1 MPLTW
6 SFVLHT
12 SDFKVHTLPEMANG
26 SQSGDKKSAGRVAF
40 AALYHP
46 DYRRYFFVI
55 MLAQMGD
62 NIEHVISYWL
72 LYQKFHSP
80 VLAGFAVISHW
91 TPFLFFAVYFGALAD
106 RYDCRRLIQ
115 IAQALYGLVSL
126 TWGIL
131 FLTDT
136 IEVWHACALLVLHG
150 LSGVLGQP
158 ASQLIIHDI
167 VGREYLQSAVR
178 LNSTGR
184 NIAILLGPAV
194 GGATMLL
201 FGGPI
206 GLFLN
211 VLMYLPAILY
221 LFLLPYTGHGRDEP
235 NAPKAGRV
243 SLASALQPLR
253 ETASNPTI
261 LSMILLGGA
270 TSLLVGNAFQA
281 QMPEFA
287 HDFGHDKQDW
297 AYSMLLGA
305 NAAGAAVGGLVLEG
319 TGWLKANARNAA
331 ICSIL
336 WCLTI
341 VGFAASTNYTLALA
355 LLFSSGLLNLAFL
368 SMAQTLVQL
377 QAPPHLRG
385 RLIGLFNTS
394 NNGLR
399 AFSGVTVGVVGGL
412 IGIHWSLAISAMVLL
427 AVTIAL
433 FALVIPSRGA
443 E

>member
-1 MPLTW
+1 
-6 SFVLHT
+6 
-12 SDFKVHTLPEMANG
+12 
-26 SQSGDKKSAGRVAF
+26 VAF
-40 AALYHP
+40 AALHHR
-46 DYRRYFFVI
+46 DYRRYFAVNLFST
-55 MLAQMGD
+55 MGD

-72 LYQKFHSP
+72 LFEKFHSP

-91 TPFLFFAVYFGALAD
+91 TPFLLFAVYFGALAD
-106 RYDCRRLIQ
+106 RHDCRRVIQ
-115 IAQALYGLVSL
+115 VSNFMYAAVSL

-136 IEVWHACALLVLHG
+136 VEVWHACVLLVIHG
-150 LSGVLGQP
+150 MAGVLGSP

-184 NIAILLGPAV
+184 QLGILMGPGL
-194 GGATMLL
+194 GGAMMLL
-201 FGGPI
+201 VGAPA

-211 VLMYLPAILY
+211 TLMFAPMILLMF
-221 LFLLPYTGHGRDEP
+221 LFSYTGHGRDEGMS
-235 NAPKAGRV
+235 GRGPRF
-243 SLASALQPLR
+243 SFRSALQLMR
-253 ETASNPTI
+253 ETSANPTI

-287 HDFGHDKQDW
+287 HEYGHDKQDL

-305 NAAGAAVGGLVLEG
+305 NAAGAVVGGILLEG
-319 TGWLKANARNAA
+319 RGLLRANARNAA

-336 WCLTI
+336 WCMAI
-341 VGFAASTNYTLALA
+341 IGFAASSSYVFSIV
-355 LLFSSGLLNLAFL
+355 LLFCAGLLNLAFL

-377 QAPPHLRG
+377 KAPTQLRG
-385 RLIGLFNTS
+385 RLIGLFNMS

-399 AFSGVTVGVVGGL
+399 AFSGVTVGVIGGL

-427 AVTIAL
+427 AVTVAL
-433 FALVIPSRGA
+433 FALFIPGRGREGGGLA
-443 E
+443 G

>member
-1 MPLTW
+1 
-6 SFVLHT
+6 
-12 SDFKVHTLPEMANG
+12 
-26 SQSGDKKSAGRVAF
+26 
-40 AALYHP
+40 
-46 DYRRYFFVI
+46 
-55 MLAQMGD
+55 MLSQMGD

-106 RYDCRRLIQ
+106 RHDCRRVLQ
-115 IAQALYGLVSL
+115 AAQVLYASVSIL
-126 TWGIL
+126 WGIL

-136 IEVWHACALLVLHG
+136 IQVWHACVLLVMHG
-150 LSGVLGQP
+150 MAGVLGSP
-158 ASQLIIHDI
+158 GSQLIIHDI

-184 NIAILLGPAV
+184 NIAVLFGPAV

-201 FGGPI
+201 FSPST

-211 VLMYLPAILY
+211 ALMYVPMIV
-221 LFLLPYTGHGRDEP
+221 FMFILPYTGHGRDD
-235 NAPKAGRV
+235 AAGQPARFTF
-243 SLASALQPLR
+243 SGALQLMR
-253 ETASNPTI
+253 ETAANPTI

-281 QMPEFA
+281 QMPGFA
-287 HDFGHDKQDW
+287 HDFGHEKQDW
-297 AYSMLLGA
+297 AYSILLGA
-305 NAAGAAVGGLVLEG
+305 NAAGAAVGGLLLEG
-319 TGWLKANARNAA
+319 TGTLRPSARNAA

-336 WCLTI
+336 WCVSI
-341 VGFAASTNYTLALA
+341 AGFAASNNYLVAVV
-355 LLFSSGLLNLAFL
+355 LLFCAGFLNLTFL

-377 QAPPHLRG
+377 QAPPQLRG
-385 RLIGLFNTS
+385 RLIGLFNMS

-412 IGIHWSLAISAMVLL
+412 IGIHWSLALSAMILL

-433 FALVIPSRGA
+433 FALVIPGRSA
-443 E
+443 FDLN